1 MKFYLQKKGLA
12 LKHELKCEQYLI
24 MQEESETFGI
34 FSGLYDKRKNV
45 IYELYLKEIKLE
57 KLGVSRTKMDK
68 AKNQII

>member
-1 MKFYLQKKGLA
+1 
-12 LKHELKCEQYLI
+12 